1 MMSTNVPATTE
12 ATTPHWRG
20 INHLALV
27 TNDMDATVRFYQGTL
42 GARLVATIGAPGFR
56 HYFFE
61 FGEQC
66 TVAFFEYADSKA
78 EPFGKA
84 AGVPDPR
91 APQFDHLSFNVPDED
106 ALGDLRR
113 RLKAADCE
121 VTDIVDHG
129 FIHSVY
135 FSDPNGIALEAS
147 CWLVDATGRPVDY
160 SDSRLFGD
168 ADPVPAVRE
177 LQAERTTSSGDRAA
191 AGTAPPRPWRC
202 ARARHSGTGRPAR
215 LRGRW

>member
-1 MMSTNVPATTE
+1 MTNVPATTE

-27 TNDMDATVRFYQGTL
+27 TNDMDATVRFYHGTL

-66 TVAFFEYADSKA
+66 TVAFFEYTDAVA
-78 EPFGKA
+78 EPFEKA

-106 ALGDLRR
+106 
-113 RLKAADCE
+113 
-121 VTDIVDHG
+121 G
-129 FIHSVY
+129 FIHSIY
-135 FSDPNGIALEAS
+135 FTDPNGIALEAS
-147 CWLVDATGRPVDY
+147 YWLVDATGRPSDY
-160 SDSRLFGD
+160 SDTRLFSD
-168 ADPVPAVRE
+168 SDPVAAVRE
-177 LQAERTTSSGDRAA
+177 LQSDGAVASVPKT
-191 AGTAPPRPWRC
+191 
-202 ARARHSGTGRPAR
+202 R
-215 LRGRW
+215 LV